1 MGTAVRALGSR
12 SWHAVLAGRGVLAL
26 GGRDARKLLQGL
38 VTSDVTRI
46 NETGPQHTAFLGGN
60 GRVLHDAFL
69 VPTADGGVL
78 VEAEAAA
85 IPDISAHLK
94 RYKLRSK
101 VTFTDRTDELAVLA
115 VCGEDAGS
123 AVASSQQADGAVTW
137 ADPRLELLGYRQLQL
152 RSSLADVAAALPP
165 EAPAE
170 LYALMTTA
178 LGVPDGVRDMPV
190 GEALPHESNL
200 ENLGS
205 IAFDKGCYLGQE
217 LTARTQFRGAVR
229 KRLLPV
235 VRADQVRAASDAA
248 CVPALAWLPPAE
260 RGLIAQLLPP
270 DAAELPAGGAAET
283 PGVSLSSGKGK
294 DLAKLRSFAPGWG
307 LGLALCRLSALEA
320 GEPLLDTRDGAQE
333 LVLHR
338 PSWWP
343 DSVEAKAKGA

>member
-1 MGTAVRALGSR
+1 MRALGSR
-12 SWHAVLAGRGVLAL
+12 SWHTVLAGRGVLAL
-26 GGRDARKLLQGL
+26 EGRDARKLLQGL
-38 VTSDVTRI
+38 VTSDVAKI
-46 NETGPQHTAFLGGN
+46 DETGPQHTAFLGNN

-69 VPTADGGVL
+69 LPTANGGVL

-101 VTFTDRTDELAVLA
+101 VTFADRTDEMAVLA
-115 VCGEDAGS
+115 VCGEDAAS
-123 AVASSQQADGAVTW
+123 AVASSQQADGVIAW
-137 ADPRLELLGYRQLQL
+137 ADPRLDMLGYRQLQP
-152 RSSLADVAAALPP
+152 RSSLAAVAAALPP

-170 LYALMTTA
+170 LYALLTTA
-178 LGVPDGVRDMPV
+178 LGVPDGMRDMPA

-200 ENLGS
+200 ELLGS

-235 VRADQVRAASDAA
+235 VRADQRRAADEAA
-248 CVPALAWLPPAE
+248 CAPALSWLPPAE

-270 DAAELPAGGAAET
+270 DATELPAGGAAET
-283 PGVSLSSGKGK
+283 PNVSLSNGGGK
-294 DLAKLRSFAPGWG
+294 DVAKLRSFAPGWG
-307 LGLALCRLSALEA
+307 LGLALCRISALEA
-320 GEPLLDTRDGAQE
+320 GEPLVDQREGAQE

-343 DSVEAKAKGA
+343 ESVEAKAKGA